1 MLKCIEMTTLVLL
14 IYLTAHY
21 IQSKLENEFHS
32 IIIRYLHYHN
42 KIMKRAYSCMVV
54 DDPYESNND
63 PVFSEDSISSFNND
77 SDVDDLGY
85 TDNTLRLKKILS
97 LYRHICRMPKH
108 APIKLSEHERK
119 LLLSLLKNEMP

>member
-1 MLKCIEMTTLVLL
+1 MNF
-14 IYLTAHY
+14 TA
-21 IQSKLENEFHS
+21 N
-32 IIIRYLHYHN
+32 IIRYLHYHN
-42 KIMKRAYSCMVV
+42 IIMKRAYSCMVV

-63 PVFSEDSISSFNND
+63 PVFSEDSISSFSND
-77 SDVDDLGY
+77 PDVDDLGC

-97 LYRHICRMPKH
+97 LYRHICRMPEH